1 MSKTIAFVPLKL
13 NNERLPGKN
22 TKSLSDGTPLVSL
35 ILETLKKVNNIDDI
49 YVYCSN
55 ESVVAYLPHGVKY
68 LKRSAHLDQSTTKI
82 NEVLSAFAKDVPA
95 DVYVLAH
102 ATAPF
107 LKKESIKAGVDK
119 VCSGQYDS
127 ALTVHKMQ
135 EFVWKDGQPMNYDLA
150 AVPRTQD
157 LDPLFIETTGLYIY
171 THDLITQRNT
181 RIGDRPY
188 LIEVSSIESLDIN
201 NPIDFE
207 IADAVYTHVLAKK
220 VICHENTLP

>member
-1 MSKTIAFVPLKL
+1 MSRTAAFVPLKL

-22 TKSLSDGTPLVSL
+22 TKLLSDGTPLVSL
-35 ILETLKKVNNIDDI
+35 ILQTLQKVNNIDDI

-55 ESVVAYLPHGVKY
+55 ESVVDYLPHGVKF

-107 LKKESIKAGVDK
+107 LKPESIETGVNK

-171 THDLITQRNT
+171 THDLIAQRNT

-207 IADAVYTHVLAKK
+207 IADAVYTHVLAKRSD
-220 VICHENTLP
+220 LS

>member
-1 MSKTIAFVPLKL
+1 MSRTVAFVPLKL

-22 TKSLSDGTPLVSL
+22 TKSLSDGTPLVTL
-35 ILETLKKVNNIDDI
+35 ILDTLQKVNNVDDI

-55 ESVVAYLPHGVKY
+55 TSVVDYLPHGVKF
-68 LKRSAHLDQSTTKI
+68 LKRSEHLDQSTTKI
-82 NEVLSAFAKDVPA
+82 NEVLSSFANDVPA

-107 LKKESIKAGVDK
+107 LKRESIETGVNM

-135 EFVWKDGQPMNYDLA
+135 EFIWKDGQPMNYDLA

-171 THDLITQRNT
+171 TQDLIVQRNT

-201 NPIDFE
+201 NPMDFE
-207 IADAVYTHVLAKK
+207 IADAVYTHVLAIKSDFS
-220 VICHENTLP
+220 

>member
-1 MSKTIAFVPLKL
+1 MVINMSRTVAFVPLKL

-22 TKSLSDGTPLVSL
+22 TKSLSDGTPLVTL
-35 ILETLKKVNNIDDI
+35 ILDTLQKVNNVDDI

-55 ESVVAYLPHGVKY
+55 TSVVDYLPHGVKF
-68 LKRSAHLDQSTTKI
+68 LKRSEHLDQSTTKI
-82 NEVLSAFAKDVPA
+82 NEVLSSFANDVPA

-107 LKKESIKAGVDK
+107 LKRESIETGVNM

-135 EFVWKDGQPMNYDLA
+135 EFIWKDGQPMNYDLA

-171 THDLITQRNT
+171 TQDLIVQRNT

-201 NPIDFE
+201 NPMDFE
-207 IADAVYTHVLAKK
+207 IADAVYTHVLAIKSDFS
-220 VICHENTLP
+220 

>member
-1 MSKTIAFVPLKL
+1 MSRTIAFVPLKL

-22 TKSLSDGTPLVSL
+22 TKLLSDGTPLVSL
-35 ILETLKKVNNIDDI
+35 ILETLQKVNNIDDI

-55 ESVVAYLPHGVKY
+55 ESVVDYLPHGVKF
-68 LKRSAHLDQSTTKI
+68 LKRSALLDLSTTKI

-107 LKKESIKAGVDK
+107 LKPESIETGVKK

-135 EFVWKDGQPMNYDLA
+135 EFVWKDGQPMNYDLG

-171 THDLITQRNT
+171 THDLITERNT

-207 IADAVYTHVLAKK
+207 IADAVYTHVLAKRSD
-220 VICHENTLP
+220 LS